1 MCLAIPVKVIEVYP
15 GEQALADIGGVRKT
29 IDISLVDEVQAGDYV
44 ILHVGFAIN
53 RLDEAEARKTLAVL
67 AEMGVNP
74 AEVAA

>member
-53 RLDEAEARKTLAVL
+53 RLDEAEAQKTLALL
-67 AEMGVNP
+67 AQMGVSP